1 MENNFSLNIS
11 NSYIIPQT
19 SEGAGWFH
27 PSVSLPALRL
37 PSVIDFSIPQ
47 TSNLDFAPT
56 NIKTLIR
63 AWERAT
69 HQRPFTTSCSKLSV
83 TYNKTWHY
91 PYTLHSFLSCLN
103 HSFGTIRRRFYPQR
117 RYVYCGSFLC
127 TRGSLRI
134 LRYITDDE

>member
-63 AWERAT
+63 AWERPPT
-69 HQRPFTTSCSKLSV
+69 
-83 TYNKTWHY
+83 ND
-91 PYTLHSFLSCLN
+91 HSQQAAASCL
-103 HSFGTIRRRFYPQR
+103 
-117 RYVYCGSFLC
+117 
-127 TRGSLRI
+127 
-134 LRYITDDE
+134 